1 MSWSRVTPEALYW
14 GLRECSELWHA
25 PKFYI
30 TENGCATADK
40 VLNGKV
46 YDTER
51 VMFLR
56 SYMQNMLRACR
67 EGINL
72 AGYFAWSLLDNF
84 EWREGLSRRFGLVR
98 VDYETQQRTLKL
110 SAEFYKEIIRTRKLV

>member
-1 MSWSRVTPEALYW
+1 MDD
-14 GLRECSELWHA
+14 
-25 PKFYI
+25 
-30 TENGCATADK
+30 N
-40 VLNGKV
+40 V

-56 SYMQNMLRACR
+56 AYMQNMLRACR
-67 EGINL
+67 DNFDL

-98 VDYETQQRTLKL
+98 VDYETQKRTVKL
-110 SAEFYKEIIRTRKLV
+110 SGKFYKEVIRTRKLV